1 MIIVLFARTKEA
13 LRSIY
18 GYAMDEH
25 KGLLDYVNLATM
37 DSALARE
44 KYLQSV
50 GDPYGEGRVTFV
62 FNPTSWQELKLLR
75 ERQAVICHQ
84 YGALMPIYSEIS
96 IARGDLM
103 FTDTSNTRGM
113 PGHVLTPDE
122 VLSECKIKHRRNR
135 TSVKKAR

>member
-13 LRSIY
+13 LRAVY
-18 GYAMDEH
+18 GYAMGEH

-37 DSALARE
+37 ESALARE

-50 GDPYGEGRVTFV
+50 GDPYGEGRVTYV
-62 FNPTSWQELKLLR
+62 FNPTCWQELKQLR
-75 ERQAVICHQ
+75 DRHAIVCHQ
-84 YGALMPIYSEIS
+84 YGPLMPIYGEIS
-96 IARGDLM
+96 IARGDFM
-103 FTDTSNTRGM
+103 FTDTSSTRGM